1 MKLLKKQRK
10 EGKIMKK
17 TMLAVTF
24 LSLFFMASTFNAGML
39 YAQSAAEEHAGE
51 GVAHAKEGV
60 AHLKTAIEHLE
71 ESLKAD
77 KNPHAKEA
85 IEHAKAAIKHAEEA
99 ITHAEAASG
108 KARTKKNY

>member
-10 EGKIMKK
+10 EGEIMKK

-24 LSLFFMASTFNAGML
+24 LSLFFMALTFNAGML

-51 GVAHAKEGV
+51 GVAHAKEGITHV
-60 AHLKTAIEHLE
+60 KEAIKHLE

-77 KNPHAKEA
+77 KNPHA
-85 IEHAKAAIKHAEEA
+85 EEA
-99 ITHAEAASG
+99 ITHAEAVSG
-108 KARTKKNY
+108 KAGTKKNY